1 MQRSFRDFRRFM
13 DETDLSPSQVGT
25 LMWLYHNERCG
36 VSDIGEHL
44 GITTAASSQMVDRL
58 VGQGLLE
65 RSEDPNDRRFKQV
78 TLTPAG
84 KSLVESGI
92 EARQKWMERLTS
104 NLTPEEQQMIV
115 EALSLLAEAA
125 QKLDLGEMQSE

>member
-1 MQRSFRDFRRFM
+1 
-13 DETDLSPSQVGT
+13 
-25 LMWLYHNERCG
+25 
-36 VSDIGEHL
+36 
-44 GITTAASSQMVDRL
+44 MVDRL

>member
-1 MQRSFRDFRRFM
+1 MQRSFRELRRFM
-13 DETDLSPSQVGT
+13 DQADLSPSQVGT
-25 LMWLYHNERCG
+25 LMWLYHSGRCG

-44 GITTAASSQMVDRL
+44 GITAAASSQMVERL
-58 VGQGLLE
+58 VQQGLLE

-78 TLTPAG
+78 TLTQAG

-104 NLTPEEQQMIV
+104 TLTTEQQQMIV
-115 EALSLLAEAA
+115 AALTLLTEAA
-125 QKLDLGEMQSE
+125 QQLDLVEA